1 MGILSQELNLQ
12 NVELNLTS
20 IEEDLDLQLPI
31 VIKSSFAKSLK
42 IVIPWTSLLS
52 LPIGVYIDNL
62 DIEIGDKVF
71 MFLLYDLFPLVL
83 PDYFS
88 RFHYTALFWI
98 CRRFSVYN
106 VLYLPFYPPP

>member
-20 IEEDLDLQLPI
+20 IEEDLGLQLPL

-62 DIEIGDKVF
+62 DIEVGDKVF
-71 MFLLYDLFPLVL
+71 AFFLCDLDF
-83 PDYFS
+83 
-88 RFHYTALFWI
+88 
-98 CRRFSVYN
+98 CRNSWHEN
-106 VLYLPFYPPP
+106 ES

>member
-71 MFLLYDLFPLVL
+71 MFLLYDLDFWRNPWYNRESKEIVWVL
-83 PDYFS
+83 
-88 RFHYTALFWI
+88 LI
-98 CRRFSVYN
+98 YN
-106 VLYLPFYPPP
+106 T

>member
-20 IEEDLDLQLPI
+20 IESDLGLKLPF

-52 LPIGVYIDNL
+52 LPVGVYIENL
-62 DIEIGDKVF
+62 NIELEDKVRIW
-71 MFLLYDLFPLVL
+71 
-83 PDYFS
+83 S
-88 RFHYTALFWI
+88 HT
-98 CRRFSVYN
+98 N
-106 VLYLPFYPPP
+106 V

>member
-20 IEEDLDLQLPI
+20 IESDLGLKLPF

-52 LPIGVYIDNL
+52 LPVGVYIENL
-62 DIEIGDKVF
+62 NIELEDKVRIW
-71 MFLLYDLFPLVL
+71 
-83 PDYFS
+83 S
-88 RFHYTALFWI
+88 YT
-98 CRRFSVYN
+98 N
-106 VLYLPFYPPP
+106 M

>member
-20 IEEDLDLQLPI
+20 IEEDPGLQLPL

-62 DIEIGDKVF
+62 DIEVGDKVF
-71 MFLLYDLFPLVL
+71 ALSLCDLDF
-83 PDYFS
+83 
-88 RFHYTALFWI
+88 
-98 CRRFSVYN
+98 CRYSWHEN
-106 VLYLPFYPPP
+106 ES

>member
-1 MGILSQELNLQ
+1 M
-12 NVELNLTS
+12 ELNLTS
-20 IEEDLDLQLPI
+20 IEEDLGLQLPV

-71 MFLLYDLFPLVL
+71 APLLCDLDFCGN
-83 PDYFS
+83 S
-88 RFHYTALFWI
+88 GRE
-98 CRRFSVYN
+98 SES
-106 VLYLPFYPPP
+106 

>member
-20 IEEDLDLQLPI
+20 IEEDLGLQLPI

-71 MFLLYDLFPLVL
+71 VVVFLCELDF
-83 PDYFS
+83 
-88 RFHYTALFWI
+88 
-98 CRRFSVYN
+98 CRNSWQEN
-106 VLYLPFYPPP
+106 ES